1 MKRCCVGLRN
11 LVGLMEHPADFQ
23 LLEADGRLK
32 AELTGD
38 WTSRTL
44 GDAPDRVD
52 MLMLFVDFRSK
63 LER

>member
-1 MKRCCVGLRN
+1 
-11 LVGLMEHPADFQ
+11 

-44 GDAPDRVD
+44 GDAPDRLPPATGNLQGVPSAPGGSNPTRQRFS
-52 MLMLFVDFRSK
+52 LT
-63 LER
+63 